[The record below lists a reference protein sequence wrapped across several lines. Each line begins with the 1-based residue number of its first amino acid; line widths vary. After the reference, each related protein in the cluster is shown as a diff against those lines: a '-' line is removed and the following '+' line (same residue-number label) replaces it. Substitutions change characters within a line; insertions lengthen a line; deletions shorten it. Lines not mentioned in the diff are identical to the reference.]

1 MEFRRLIRGRV
12 DEPQL
17 ERIGREIAKRYDRE
31 SVRISVLEADNWLST
46 PCVVD
51 EEWFVKVISPQNALV
66 QALFT
71 GARNLGVFS
80 RGEEGFF
87 ERFEDPLAMSQH
99 ELEATRRVREI
110 GLNAPEPIEAFGVDE
125 FGVLVLEYLPEFRT
139 LDELPSTEV
148 EALASE
154 LFSALTLMHANNLAH
169 GDLRGENVLVHGG
182 ELYFIDATNVRKDGL
197 STARAYD
204 IACAIATLEPALGA
218 NCTVD
223 LAAEHYDAATLL
235 AARDFLDLVRLRPD
249 HEFEATRLKGEIER
263 RAD

>member
-1 MEFRRLIRGRV
+1 MELRRLIRGRV

-17 ERIGREIAKRYDRE
+17 ERIGREIADRYDRE
-31 SVRISVLEADNWLST
+31 SVHITVLEADNWLST

-110 GLNAPEPIEAFGVDE
+110 GLNAPEPIEAFGVGE
-125 FGVLVLEYLPEFRT
+125 FGVLMLEYLPDFRT
-139 LDELPSTEV
+139 LDELPPAEV
-148 EALASE
+148 ETLAPE
-154 LFSALTLMHANNLAH
+154 LFSALGLMHENGLAH
-169 GDLRGENVLVHGG
+169 GDLRGENVLIHGG
-182 ELYFIDATNVRKDGL
+182 ELYFIDATNVREDGL

-204 IACAIATLEPALGA
+204 IACALATLEPALGA
-218 NCTVD
+218 RRTVEI
-223 LAAEHYDAATLL
+223 AADRYDAGALL

-249 HEFEATRLKGEIER
+249 HEFEAAGLKGEIER

>member
-17 ERIGREIAKRYDRE
+17 ERIGRELAERYDRE
-31 SVRISVLEADNWLST
+31 SVHISVLEADNWLST

-66 QALFT
+66 HALFT

-87 ERFEDPLAMSQH
+87 GRFEDPLEMSQH
-99 ELEATRRVREI
+99 ELEATRKVREI

-125 FGVLVLEYLPEFRT
+125 FGVLVLEYLPDFRT
-139 LDELPSTEV
+139 LDELSPAEV
-148 EALASE
+148 EAVAPE
-154 LFSALTLMHANNLAH
+154 LFAALATMHDHDLAH
-169 GDLRGENVLVHGG
+169 GDLRAENVLLQDD
-182 ELYFIDATNVRKDGL
+182 ELFFIDATNVREDGR

-204 IACAIATLEPALGA
+204 IASALATLEPVLGGKRA
-218 NCTVD
+218 IEI
-223 LAAEHYDAATLL
+223 AARAYSVEDLL
-235 AARDFLDLVRLRPD
+235 AARDFLDFVRLRPD
-249 HEFEATRLKGEIER
+249 HEFEATGLKGEIER

>member
-17 ERIGREIAKRYDRE
+17 ERIGRELAERYDRD
-31 SVRISVLEADNWLST
+31 SVHISVLEADNWLST

-66 QALFT
+66 HALFT

-87 ERFEDPLAMSQH
+87 GRFEDPLEMSQH
-99 ELEATRRVREI
+99 ELEATRKVREI

-139 LDELPSTEV
+139 LDELSPAEV
-148 EALASE
+148 EAVTPE
-154 LFSALTLMHANNLAH
+154 LFGALATMHDHDLAH
-169 GDLRGENVLVHGG
+169 GDLRAENVLLQGN
-182 ELYFIDATNVRKDGL
+182 ELYFIDATNVREDGR

-204 IACAIATLEPALGA
+204 IASALATLEPVLGGKRAIEIALQA
-218 NCTVD
+218 YSVED
-223 LAAEHYDAATLL
+223 LL
-235 AARDFLDLVRLRPD
+235 AARDFLDFVRLRPD
-249 HEFEATRLKGEIER
+249 HEFKAAGLKGEIER

>member
-1 MEFRRLIRGRV
+1 
-12 DEPQL
+12 PQL
-17 ERIGREIAKRYDRE
+17 ERIGREIADRYDRE
-31 SVRISVLEADNWLST
+31 SVHITVLEADNWLST

-125 FGVLVLEYLPEFRT
+125 FGVLMLEYLPEFRT
-139 LDELPSTEV
+139 LDELPPAEV
-148 EALASE
+148 ETLAPE
-154 LFSALTLMHANNLAH
+154 LFSALALMHDHSLAH

-204 IACAIATLEPALGA
+204 VACALATLEPALGA
-218 NCTVD
+218 RRTVEI
-223 LAAEHYDAATLL
+223 AADRYDAAALL

-249 HEFEATRLKGEIER
+249 HEFEAAGLKGEIER

>member
-17 ERIGREIAKRYDRE
+17 ERIGREIATRYDRDRVE
-31 SVRISVLEADNWLST
+31 LSVLEADNWLST

-66 QALFT
+66 HALFT

-87 ERFEDPLAMSQH
+87 GRFEGPLEMSQH
-99 ELEATRRVREI
+99 ELEATRKVREI
-110 GLNAPEPIEAFGVDE
+110 GLNAPEPVEAFGVDE
-125 FGVLVLEYLPEFRT
+125 CGVLVLEYLPDFRT
-139 LDELPSTEV
+139 LDELPPAEI
-148 EALASE
+148 EALAPE
-154 LFSALTLMHANNLAH
+154 LFSALALMHDHSLAH
-169 GDLRGENVLVHGG
+169 GDLRGENVLVYGG
-182 ELYFIDATNVRKDGL
+182 ELYFIDATNVREDGL

-204 IACAIATLEPALGA
+204 IACALASLEPALGA
-218 NCTVD
+218 KRTVD
-223 LAAEHYDAATLL
+223 IAAEHYDAATLL
-235 AARDFLDLVRLRPD
+235 AARDFLDFVRLRPD
-249 HEFEATRLKGEIER
+249 HEFAAAGLKGEIER

>member
-17 ERIGREIAKRYDRE
+17 ERIGREIGDRYGRE
-31 SVRISVLEADNWLST
+31 SVHVSVLEVDNWLST

-66 QALFT
+66 HAFFT

-87 ERFEDPLAMSQH
+87 ERFEDPLEMSRH

-110 GLNAPEPIEAFGVDE
+110 GLNAPEPIEAFGVGE
-125 FGVLVLEYLPEFRT
+125 FGVLMLEYLPEFRT
-139 LDELPSTEV
+139 LDRLPPAEIET
-148 EALASE
+148 LAPE
-154 LFSALTLMHANNLAH
+154 LFSALALMHDHSLAH

-182 ELYFIDATNVRKDGL
+182 ELYFIDATNVRNEGL

-204 IACAIATLEPALGA
+204 VACALATLEPALGTKH
-218 NCTVD
+218 TVEI
-223 LAAEHYDAATLL
+223 AAEVYDTTTLL

-249 HEFEATRLKGEIER
+249 HEFEAAGLKGEIER
-263 RAD
+263 RAG

>member
-12 DEPQL
+12 DEQQL
-17 ERIGREIAKRYDRE
+17 ERIGREIAERYDRE
-31 SVRISVLEADNWLST
+31 GVRISVLEADNWLST

-71 GARNLGVFS
+71 GVRNLGVFS

-87 ERFEDPLAMSQH
+87 GRFEDPIEMSQH

-110 GLNAPEPIEAFGVDE
+110 GLNAPEPIETFSVGE
-125 FGVLVLEYLPEFRT
+125 FGVLMLEYLPDFRT
-139 LDELPSTEV
+139 LDELPPAEV
-148 EALASE
+148 ETLAPE
-154 LFSALTLMHANNLAH
+154 LFSALALMHENGLAH
-169 GDLRGENVLVHGG
+169 GDLRGENVLVHDGK
-182 ELYFIDATNVRKDGL
+182 LYFIDATNVREDGL

-204 IACAIATLEPALGA
+204 IACALATLEPELGTKR
-218 NCTVD
+218 TVD
-223 LAAEHYDAATLL
+223 IAAERYEIEELL
-235 AARDFLDLVRLRPD
+235 AARDFLDFVRLRPD
-249 HEFEATRLKGEIER
+249 HEFEATQLKGEIER

>member
-17 ERIGREIAKRYDRE
+17 ERIGREIADRYDRE
-31 SVRISVLEADNWLST
+31 SVHITVLEADNWLST

-125 FGVLVLEYLPEFRT
+125 FGVLMLEYLPEFRT
-139 LDELPSTEV
+139 LDELPPAEV
-148 EALASE
+148 ETLALE
-154 LFSALTLMHANNLAH
+154 LFSALALMHDHSLAH

-182 ELYFIDATNVRKDGL
+182 ELYFIDATNVRRDGL

-204 IACAIATLEPALGA
+204 IACALATLEPALGA
-218 NCTVD
+218 RRTVEI
-223 LAAEHYDAATLL
+223 AADRYDAAVLL

-249 HEFEATRLKGEIER
+249 HEFEAAGLKGEIER

>member
-17 ERIGREIAKRYDRE
+17 ERIGREIADRYDRE
-31 SVRISVLEADNWLST
+31 SVHITVLEADNWLST

-125 FGVLVLEYLPEFRT
+125 FGVLMLEYLPEFRT
-139 LDELPSTEV
+139 LDELPPTDV
-148 EALASE
+148 ETLAPE
-154 LFSALTLMHANNLAH
+154 LFSALALMHDHSLAH

-204 IACAIATLEPALGA
+204 IACALATLEPALGA
-218 NCTVD
+218 RRTVEI
-223 LAAEHYDAATLL
+223 AADRYDAAVLL

-249 HEFEATRLKGEIER
+249 HEFEAAGLKGEIER